1 MKARIIMSLLQQLV
15 KEVEVHADGYGERE
29 LTDVKVEDNFISA
42 VFFETRVDLDNFEF
56 EDQTIDFIIT
66 QARFKIWINI
76 YDEDVSL
83 NERVE
88 IKEIELQL
96 ESLSVED
103 ASDEISNLD
112 QVSEKAFE
120 FLSDHHDF
128 VNEDIS
134 SYVTFASLV

>member
-42 VFFETRVDLDNFEF
+42 VFETRVDLDNFEF

-66 QARFKIWINI
+66 HARFKIWINI

-103 ASDEISNLD
+103 ASEEILNLD

-120 FLSDHHDF
+120 FLSDHHGF

-134 SYVTFASLV
+134 AYVTFASLD

>member
-1 MKARIIMSLLQQLV
+1 MSLLQQLV

-42 VFFETRVDLDNFEF
+42 VFETRVDLDNFEF

-76 YDEDVSL
+76 YDEDVIL

-103 ASDEISNLD
+103 ASDEILNLD

>member
-1 MKARIIMSLLQQLV
+1 MSLLQQLV

-42 VFFETRVDLDNFEF
+42 VFETRVDLDNFEF

-76 YDEDVSL
+76 YDEDVTL

-103 ASDEISNLD
+103 ASDEILNLD

-120 FLSDHHDF
+120 FLSDHDF

-134 SYVTFASLV
+134 AYVTFASLD

>member
-1 MKARIIMSLLQQLV
+1 MKARINMSLLQQLV

-42 VFFETRVDLDNFEF
+42 VFETRVDLDNFEF

-76 YDEDVSL
+76 YDEDVIL

-103 ASDEISNLD
+103 ASEETLNLD
-112 QVSEKAFE
+112 QVSEKTFE

-134 SYVTFASLV
+134 AYVTFASLF

>member
-42 VFFETRVDLDNFEF
+42 VFETRVDLDNFEF

-66 QARFKIWINI
+66 HARFKIWINI
-76 YDEDVSL
+76 YDEDVIL

-103 ASDEISNLD
+103 ASEEILNLD

-128 VNEDIS
+128 VDEDIS
-134 SYVTFASLV
+134 SYVTFASLD

>member
-1 MKARIIMSLLQQLV
+1 MSLLQQLV

-42 VFFETRVDLDNFEF
+42 VFETRVDLDNFEF

-76 YDEDVSL
+76 YDEDVIL

>member
-1 MKARIIMSLLQQLV
+1 MSLLQQLV

-42 VFFETRVDLDNFEF
+42 VFETRVDLDNFEF

-66 QARFKIWINI
+66 HARFKIWINI
-76 YDEDVSL
+76 YDEDVIL

-103 ASDEISNLD
+103 ASEEILNLD

-128 VNEDIS
+128 VNEDIFA
-134 SYVTFASLV
+134 YVTFASLD

>member
-1 MKARIIMSLLQQLV
+1 MSLLQQLV

>member
-1 MKARIIMSLLQQLV
+1 MSLLQQLV

-42 VFFETRVDLDNFEF
+42 VFETRVDLDNFEF

-103 ASDEISNLD
+103 ASEEILNLD

-134 SYVTFASLV
+134 SYVTFASLD

>member
-1 MKARIIMSLLQQLV
+1 MSLLQQLV

-42 VFFETRVDLDNFEF
+42 VFETRVDLDNFEF

-103 ASDEISNLD
+103 ASEEISNLD

>member
-1 MKARIIMSLLQQLV
+1 MSLLQQLV

-42 VFFETRVDLDNFEF
+42 VFETRVDLDNFEF

-96 ESLSVED
+96 ERLSVED
-103 ASDEISNLD
+103 ASEEILNLD

-120 FLSDHHDF
+120 FLSDHHGF

-134 SYVTFASLV
+134 AYVTFSSLV

>member
-1 MKARIIMSLLQQLV
+1 MSLLQQLV

-42 VFFETRVDLDNFEF
+42 VFETRVDLDNFEF

-103 ASDEISNLD
+103 ASEEILNLD

>member
-1 MKARIIMSLLQQLV
+1 MSLLQQLV
-15 KEVEVHADGYGERE
+15 KEVEVHVDGYGERE

-42 VFFETRVDLDNFEF
+42 VFETRVDLHGVEF
-56 EDQTIDFIIT
+56 EDREIDFLLT
-66 QARFKIWINI
+66 EARFKIWINI
-76 YDEDVSL
+76 YDEDVTL

-103 ASDEISNLD
+103 ASEEILNLD

-120 FLSDHHDF
+120 FLSDHLDT
-128 VNEDIS
+128 VVEDIS
-134 SYVTFASLV
+134 AFVTFTSLV

>member
-42 VFFETRVDLDNFEF
+42 VFETRVDLDNFEF

-76 YDEDVSL
+76 YDEDVIL

-103 ASDEISNLD
+103 ASDEILNLD

>member
-42 VFFETRVDLDNFEF
+42 VFETRVDLDNFEF

-103 ASDEISNLD
+103 ASEEILNLD

-134 SYVTFASLV
+134 SYVTFASLD